1 MPVPALPAAAAAA
14 TSERAAAGAPPGV
27 HEAIARG
34 VAQSLIYCLETVKT
48 HQQIY
53 GALPK
58 MTAAAWLDHIGR
70 GMLSSVLSSG
80 VVFGGYYAVY
90 DRVNATPFAALAGP
104 ISTVAT
110 SVVKIPMGNSM
121 RLLQAGIGRN
131 IVDSGARLVR
141 RKGVRGLYGGYA
153 LSVAED
159 TIEWDARER
168 LYQTLKSHP
177 ALAALGLPPA
187 TAGVV
192 LGALTG
198 MIAAGAT
205 TPFDTLR
212 ARIAYRNA
220 AGASAASSASAAS
233 AATAAAGLFAGAPY
247 RMLSSGVKSGL
258 FYAILETIRAGPPR
272 HGASRRPI
280 AASRLATLLP
290 PMSL

>member
-1 MPVPALPAAAAAA
+1 MAPSP
-14 TSERAAAGAPPGV
+14 ERAVVAIAPAPAPPPPGV

-53 GALPK
+53 GAMPAMSLAK
-58 MTAAAWLDHIGR
+58 WLDHIGR
-70 GMLSSVLSSG
+70 GMLSSVVSSG

-90 DRVNATPFAALAGP
+90 DRVNATAFAALSGP

-131 IVDSGARLVR
+131 IVDSGARLIR
-141 RKGVRGLYGGYA
+141 KKGVRGLYGGYA

-168 LYQTLKSHP
+168 LYQMLKGHP
-177 ALAALGLPPA
+177 ALGALGLPPA

-198 MIAAGAT
+198 MFAAGIT

-220 AGASAASSASAAS
+220 AVGAVAT
-233 AATAAAGLFAGAPY
+233 AATAANLFAGAPY

-258 FYAILETIRAGPPR
+258 FYAILETIRAPP
-272 HGASRRPI
+272 SRRRP
-280 AASRLATLLP
+280 ARAFGKTSAVRLASLLP